1 MLRKIMIILL
11 VSSSHSLASE
21 MIVSKEKTKQCTI
34 YASDSFKDLEADYAK
49 EIKQQNKEIYKKNQK
64 IQNGAARSY
73 ISPMPEYIAP
83 TDKRM
88 DAVNLFSS
96 ICQAA
101 SAASA
106 QGYPKDVLQDAVLG
120 RAYKDFPNSTY
131 SWLKPVFIQMVDKG
145 YSLEK

>member
-1 MLRKIMIILL
+1 MLIKIMMILL
-11 VSSSHSLASE
+11 VSSSYAVASE

-34 YASDSFKDLEADYAK
+34 FASDSFKGLEADYAK
-49 EIKQQNKEIYKKNQK
+49 EIKLQNKEIYKKNDK
-64 IQNGAARSY
+64 VQNGSTGSYVVPAPEY
-73 ISPMPEYIAP
+73 ISPP
-83 TDKRM
+83 DKRM

-101 SAASA
+101 AAASE